1 MVNITSRLPL
11 ESVLRSPLFPPCD
24 YDIWCDKQFSRVR
37 HAVNARIIAPI
48 SSKDHPLNFE
58 SYLLKDEHWAHQG
71 NITMNIIKRAIYW
84 CSNSN
89 SGANSNCQLLVAHCT
104 SLRFSPLSI
113 RWIFSLTYVVGENW
127 RPHCNHMHSA
137 RRWHDLRVEYADKHQ
152 GAFSKFCRRSICR
165 RANNFSLAPGNKF
178 PQRQQRVSVLHERL
192 QSSHEIEHTVF
203 SSHQWLLIQLSSK
216 HA

>member
-1 MVNITSRLPL
+1 MFPKKIVGEAHYGDYIAHTTLRTLLRYVLCTGTGAAIYNRVSDFLTGRSMQVLFYDVLWCMVNITSRLPL
-11 ESVLRSPLFPPCD
+11 ESVLRSPLFPPCV

-37 HAVNARIIAPI
+37 HAVNARIIAPT

-89 SGANSNCQLLVAHCT
+89 SGANSNCQLLVAHRT

-113 RWIFSLTYVVGENW
+113 R
-127 RPHCNHMHSA
+127 
-137 RRWHDLRVEYADKHQ
+137 
-152 GAFSKFCRRSICR
+152 
-165 RANNFSLAPGNKF
+165 
-178 PQRQQRVSVLHERL
+178 
-192 QSSHEIEHTVF
+192 
-203 SSHQWLLIQLSSK
+203 
-216 HA
+216 